1 MSNKSKQEYRRFND
15 VLRKLKD
22 EGKISDA
29 PPPTEPAKRQEY
41 ITKLTQLF
49 KKEIYESD

>member
-1 MSNKSKQEYRRFND
+1 MTNKSEQEYRKFND
-15 VLRKLKD
+15 LLRKLKD

-29 PPPTEPAKRQEY
+29 PPPIQKEERREY

>member
-1 MSNKSKQEYRRFND
+1 MPNKSEQQYSKFND

-29 PPPTEPAKRQEY
+29 PPPTEPEERREY

-49 KKEIYESD
+49 KQEVYGSD

>member
-1 MSNKSKQEYRRFND
+1 MSNKSEQEYRRFND
-15 VLRKLKD
+15 VLRKLKA

-29 PPPTEPAKRQEY
+29 PPPTKKEERREY